1 MSKPQARR
9 LAVKPHFQVL
19 GSWCLGG
26 IGIAMARS
34 FFISK
39 SISNYINGGGVLV
52 MTARVDLY
60 ATGLYNLIYN

>member
-1 MSKPQARR
+1 MSKPQVRR

-39 SISNYINGGGVLV
+39 SISNYYINAGGGILV
-52 MTARVDLY
+52 MA
-60 ATGLYNLIYN
+60 AS